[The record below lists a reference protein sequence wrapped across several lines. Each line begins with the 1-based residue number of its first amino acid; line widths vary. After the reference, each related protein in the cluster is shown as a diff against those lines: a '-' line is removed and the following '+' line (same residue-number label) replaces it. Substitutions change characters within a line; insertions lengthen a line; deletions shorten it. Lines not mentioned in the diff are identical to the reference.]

1 MGRNNRR
8 RGKMTMENE
17 NGGEGCRVVR
27 SEWRADSGI
36 CIRRV
41 GRGGS
46 RGGLVEWRGPSLQKR
61 R

>member
-17 NGGEGCRVVR
+17 NGGERVLGVWEVGEDW
-27 SEWRADSGI
+27 SSGG
-36 CIRRV
+36 V
-41 GRGGS
+41 
-46 RGGLVEWRGPSLQKR
+46 PHYKNDDNDKR